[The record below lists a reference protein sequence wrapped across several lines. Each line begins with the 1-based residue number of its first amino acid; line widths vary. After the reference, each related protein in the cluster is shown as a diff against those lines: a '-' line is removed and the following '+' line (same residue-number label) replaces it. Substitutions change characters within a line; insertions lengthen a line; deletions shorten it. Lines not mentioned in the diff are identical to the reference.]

1 MYILYLLLALVIL
14 LVMVTIHEF
23 GHYVAGKMLGFKINE
38 FSIGFGKALFSKTK
52 KNGEV
57 FSIRL
62 VPLGGYCAF
71 EGEEEDSDNDK
82 AFMKQA
88 PWKRLIVLFS
98 GAFFNFL
105 SAIIFTVILLCAV
118 GYDIPQIHSVNNV
131 VQINEHILKLEDIV
145 TEINDEKLQ
154 INGETRASIS
164 AFDLSSYL
172 SDNIEKYNTG
182 SVKVSFLR
190 NGFEQEATI
199 TFDVKNNNFIDNS
212 NGLKENDIVLKINGV
227 SIDFVKDNLFSQMI
241 NKNSANKDVTLT
253 VKRNGRIVD
262 VKCNYLN
269 YGIPYQTYKNENG
282 DVITY
287 QQYEKLSEDKKVDY
301 FDNGYMYS
309 KIIGVSSSAYKFS
322 FGESLVKAVPYTF
335 GFAFKVLQS
344 LWQLITGQ
352 LGLSAVGGP
361 ITTITTMASFTQSNF
376 STFFVLLPLIAAN
389 LAVFNWLPIPALDGS
404 KMLLTIVEMIRKK
417 PLNPKVEN
425 MIHTVGLIV
434 LFGLVIVADV
444 YHLIFG

>member
-23 GHYVAGKMLGFKINE
+23 GHYVAGKLLGFKINE

-71 EGEEEDSDNDK
+71 EGEEEDSDNEK

-131 VQINEHILKLEDIV
+131 VSINEHVLNLEDIV
-145 TEINDEKLQ
+145 TEINDQKIV
-154 INGETRASIS
+154 INGEERASIS
-164 AFDLSSYL
+164 TFDLSSYI
-172 SDNIEKYNTG
+172 SDNLDDYSGN
-182 SVKVSFLR
+182 SVKVTYLKDGV
-190 NGFEQEATI
+190 NKQEAVV
-199 TFDVKNNNFIDNS
+199 TFNVNS
-212 NGLKENDIVLKINGV
+212 NNSLKENDIVLKINGV

-241 NKNSANKDVTLT
+241 SKNSQNDDVTLT
-253 VKRNGRIVD
+253 VKRNGQLVD
-262 VKCNYLN
+262 IKCDYLN
-269 YGIPYQTYKNENG
+269 YGIPYQTYKDANG
-282 DVITY
+282 NVITY
-287 QQYEKLSEDKKVDY
+287 QEYNKLSEEDKQDY
-301 FDNGYMYS
+301 FDNGYLYS

-404 KMLLTIVEMIRKK
+404 KMLLTVVEMIRKK

-434 LFGLVIVADV
+434 LFGLVIIADV
-444 YHLIFG
+444 YHLIFR